1 MKNKKLIALLVAS
14 LFATGCGSVKYTTG
28 FELDTK
34 SDSETAEAGIE
45 VSYPEW
51 YNAELEEEDGNLYAV
66 ATEYSKD
73 MQFALDK
80 ATLSA
85 KRDLAANFSS
95 HTSAMMKDYA
105 TEIGDLDTSVIRE
118 IDRTT
123 KLVVA
128 QVNMIGVQRTNMS
141 LIHSGEGGYRAYVKL
156 RYVPDQ
162 ANKILLQE
170 VWKNEK
176 LKAKFQGS
184 KRFKELEESVK
195 NVKENEIAEIQ
206 ALTGSPDVE
215 VIPYAQQDP
224 VIVQ

>member
-1 MKNKKLIALLVAS
+1 MKNKSLIALLVAS

-34 SDSETAEAGIE
+34 SDPEVAESGVE

-51 YNAELEEEDGNLYAV
+51 YNAELEQEDGNLYAV

-85 KRDLAANFSS
+85 KRDLASNFSS
-95 HTSAMMKDYA
+95 HVSSMMKDYA
-105 TEIGDLDTSVIRE
+105 TEIGDLDAAVIRE

-128 QVNMIGVQRTNMS
+128 QVNMIGVQRTHMS
-141 LIHSGEGGYRAYVKL
+141 MIYAKDGYRAYVKL

-162 ANKILLQE
+162 ANRVLLQE
-170 VWKNEK
+170 VWQNEK

-184 KRFKELEESVK
+184 KRFKELEDSVQNIK
-195 NVKENEIAEIQ
+195 QNEINEIQ
-206 ALTGSPDVE
+206 AITGSPDVE
-215 VIPYAQQDP
+215 VIPYTPEPP
-224 VIVQ
+224 VQVQ

>member
-1 MKNKKLIALLVAS
+1 MKNKSLIAILVAS

-34 SDSETAEAGIE
+34 SDPEVAESGVE

-51 YNAELEEEDGNLYAV
+51 YNAELEQDDGNLYAV

-85 KRDLAANFSS
+85 KRDLASNFSS
-95 HTSAMMKDYA
+95 HVSSMMKDYA
-105 TEIGDLDTSVIRE
+105 TEIGDLDAAVIRE

-128 QVNMIGVQRTNMS
+128 QVNMIGVQRTHMS
-141 LIHSGEGGYRAYVKL
+141 MIYAKDGYRAYVKL

-162 ANKILLQE
+162 ANRVLLQE
-170 VWKNEK
+170 VWQNEK

-184 KRFKELEESVK
+184 KRFKELEDSVQNIK
-195 NVKENEIAEIQ
+195 QNEINEIH
-206 ALTGSPDVE
+206 AITGSPDVE
-215 VIPYAQQDP
+215 VIPYTPEPP
-224 VIVQ
+224 VQVQ

>member
-1 MKNKKLIALLVAS
+1 MKSKKLIAVMIAS
-14 LFATGCGSVKYTTG
+14 LLATGCGSVKYTTG
-28 FELDTK
+28 FEM
-34 SDSETAEAGIE
+34 SSETTKKAEPGVE
-45 VSYPEW
+45 VSYPKW
-51 YNAELEEEDGNLYAV
+51 YNAELADDDGNLYAV

-73 MQFALDK
+73 MQFAIDK

-105 TEIGDLDTSVIRE
+105 TEVGDLDTAVIRE

-141 LIHSGEGGYRAYVKL
+141 LIYAGDGGYRAYVKL

-176 LKAKFQGS
+176 LKAKFQSS
-184 KRFKELEESVK
+184 KRFKELESSVQ
-195 NVKENEIAEIQ
+195 NIKENEIAHIE
-206 ALTGSPDVE
+206 ALQE
-215 VIPYAQQDP
+215 
-224 VIVQ
+224 

>member
-1 MKNKKLIALLVAS
+1 MKNKSLIAILVAS

-34 SDSETAEAGIE
+34 SDPEVAESGVE

-51 YNAELEEEDGNLYAV
+51 YNAELEQDDGNLYAV

-85 KRDLAANFSS
+85 KRDLASNFSS
-95 HTSAMMKDYA
+95 HVSSMMKDYA
-105 TEIGDLDTSVIRE
+105 TEIGDLDAAVIRE

-128 QVNMIGVQRTNMS
+128 QVNMIGVQRTHMS
-141 LIHSGEGGYRAYVKL
+141 MIYAKDGYRAYVKL

-162 ANKILLQE
+162 ANRVLLQE
-170 VWKNEK
+170 VWQNEK

-184 KRFKELEESVK
+184 KRFKELEDSVQNIK
-195 NVKENEIAEIQ
+195 QNEINEIH
-206 ALTGSPDVE
+206 AITGSPDVE
-215 VIPYAQQDP
+215 VIPYTPEPPAQ
-224 VIVQ
+224 VQ

>member
-1 MKNKKLIALLVAS
+1 MKNKSLIAILVAS

-34 SDSETAEAGIE
+34 SDPEVAESGVE

-51 YNAELEEEDGNLYAV
+51 YNAELEQDDGNLYAV

-85 KRDLAANFSS
+85 KRDLASNFSS
-95 HTSAMMKDYA
+95 HVSSMMKDYA
-105 TEIGDLDTSVIRE
+105 TEIGDLDAAVIRE

-128 QVNMIGVQRTNMS
+128 QVNMIGVQRTHMS
-141 LIHSGEGGYRAYVKL
+141 MIYAKDGYRAYVKL

-162 ANKILLQE
+162 ANRVLLQE
-170 VWKNEK
+170 VWQNEK

-184 KRFKELEESVK
+184 KRFKELEDSVQNIK
-195 NVKENEIAEIQ
+195 QNEINEIQ
-206 ALTGSPDVE
+206 AITGSPDVE
-215 VIPYAQQDP
+215 VIPYTPEPP
-224 VIVQ
+224 VQVQ

>member
-1 MKNKKLIALLVAS
+1 MKNKSLIAILVAS

-34 SDSETAEAGIE
+34 SDPEVAESGVE

-51 YNAELEEEDGNLYAV
+51 YNAELEQEDGNLYAV

-85 KRDLAANFSS
+85 KRDLASNFSS
-95 HTSAMMKDYA
+95 HVSSMMKDYA
-105 TEIGDLDTSVIRE
+105 TEIGDLDAAVIRE

-128 QVNMIGVQRTNMS
+128 QVNMIGVQRTHMS
-141 LIHSGEGGYRAYVKL
+141 MIYAKDGYRAYVKL

-162 ANKILLQE
+162 ANRVLLQE
-170 VWKNEK
+170 VWQNEK

-184 KRFKELEESVK
+184 KRFKELEDSVQNIK
-195 NVKENEIAEIQ
+195 QNEINEIH
-206 ALTGSPDVE
+206 AITGSPDVE
-215 VIPYAQQDP
+215 VIPYTPEPP
-224 VIVQ
+224 VQVQ

>member
-1 MKNKKLIALLVAS
+1 MKNKKLIAVLIAS

-28 FELDTK
+28 FEMT
-34 SDSETAEAGIE
+34 SGSEKTAEPGVE
-45 VSYPEW
+45 VAYPEW
-51 YNAELEEEDGNLYAV
+51 YNAELADDDGNLYAV

-85 KRDLAANFSS
+85 KRDLASNFSS
-95 HTSAMMKDYA
+95 HTSALLKDFA
-105 TEIGDLDTSVIRE
+105 TEVGSLDSEVIRE

-123 KLVVA
+123 KVVVA
-128 QVNMIGVQRTNMS
+128 QVNMIGVQREHMS
-141 LIHSGEGGYRAYVKL
+141 LIHAKDGYRAYVKL

-176 LKAKFQGS
+176 LKAKVQAS
-184 KRFKELEESVK
+184 KRFQELEEEVGAIK
-195 NVKENEIAEIQ
+195 HEEIQ
-206 ALTGSPDVE
+206 ENIIYDSE
-215 VIPYAQQDP
+215 F
-224 VIVQ
+224 

>member
-1 MKNKKLIALLVAS
+1 MKNKSLIALLVAS

-28 FELDTK
+28 FEMDTRTQ
-34 SDSETAEAGIE
+34 DSADAGVE

-51 YNAELEEEDGNLYAV
+51 YNAEVEEEDGNLYAV

-73 MQFALDK
+73 MQFAIDK

-85 KRDLAANFSS
+85 KRDLASNFSS
-95 HTSAMMKDYA
+95 HTSALMKDYA
-105 TEIGDLDTSVIRE
+105 TEVGDLDTAVVRE

-128 QVNMIGVQRTNMS
+128 QVNMIGVQRTHMS

-184 KRFKELEESVK
+184 KRFKELEDSVQNIK
-195 NVKENEIAEIQ
+195 QNEINEIQ

-215 VIPYAQQDP
+215 VIPYTPESP
-224 VIVQ
+224 VQVQ

>member
-1 MKNKKLIALLVAS
+1 MKNKSLIAMLVAS

-34 SDSETAEAGIE
+34 SDPEVAESGVE

-51 YNAELEEEDGNLYAV
+51 YNAELESEDGNLYAV

-85 KRDLAANFSS
+85 KRDLASNFSS
-95 HTSAMMKDYA
+95 HVSSMMKDYA
-105 TEIGDLDTSVIRE
+105 TEIGDLDAAVIRE

-128 QVNMIGVQRTNMS
+128 QVNMIGVQRTHMS
-141 LIHSGEGGYRAYVKL
+141 MVYAKDGYRAYVKL

-162 ANKILLQE
+162 ANRVLLQE
-170 VWKNEK
+170 VWQNEK

-184 KRFKELEESVK
+184 KRFKELEDSVQNIK
-195 NVKENEIAEIQ
+195 QNEINEIQ
-206 ALTGSPDVE
+206 AITGSPDVE
-215 VIPYAQQDP
+215 VIPYTSEP
-224 VIVQ
+224 TVQVQ